1 MFALVYL
8 LLLLIAAL
16 FFGKVAD
23 KLKQPTIVGNILGGL
38 IFGPIFIIVLNLLGK
53 YLNVPNTGII
63 VDDLQPELVEEDM
76 SFLITVSILLLMFAS
91 GLETR
96 IRDFIASFRRGIFTA
111 SLGVVFP
118 FALGFLG
125 TYLYMGDVMVA
136 LYVGAAL
143 SITAVALSISTLIQI
158 DAIQSRFGM
167 TIINAA
173 IVDDIMGIVILSVLL
188 SISDTGELPSAL
200 SVGESLGLAVVF
212 VILVIFL
219 MPRVLKKMYA
229 TTRDM
234 RTTEGV
240 GLTVLVAGL
249 FGVIAHVMG
258 LHIMIGAFLGGM
270 AVRESLNR
278 RTKDALSRWAF
289 GFFAPIFFGWVG
301 FSVAF
306 EGAAISPLVPLLI
319 VLGMTGKVLGAGLGA
334 KISGLNWAE
343 SLLVGIGMNG
353 RAAVD
358 LILASVALNAG
369 IVERD
374 LYSAI
379 VFNAVIMALLTPIL
393 LKRLSTYFLG
403 KGYIQ
408 RNGVL

>member
-1 MFALVYL
+1 MFALIYL
-8 LLLLIAAL
+8 LLLLVAAL

-38 IFGPIFIIVLNLLGK
+38 IFGPVLIIVLKFLDLPGST
-53 YLNVPNTGII
+53 VI
-63 VDDLQPELVEEDM
+63 VEDLQPDLVEEDID
-76 SFLITVSILLLMFAS
+76 FLITVSILLLMFAS

-96 IRDFIASFRRGIFTA
+96 IKDFIASFKRGIFTA

-408 RNGVL
+408 RNGVS